1 MTGWP
6 VSFTIVIRSTF
17 QPRHLPVI
25 SEATLAEAASHL
37 LINPKDF
44 FRVRVTE
51 ALANLNLSVPGT
63 VESYLVNLLCEF
75 INPGD
80 IETANGL
87 KLSALDTPLAIM
99 LKEASEAPPNQRLRI
114 LKYLGDTSL
123 YISGFFQDYFNRK
136 TYDASYFSSVGAS
149 AYENVSLLMRD
160 QHGDRHFSAI
170 YRDLAYHFADLVEVL
185 AEVSESPDENR
196 PVDILAVY
204 DRWNRSPSERLR
216 RILGRFGIIPVSSPT
231 RDEQ

>member
-1 MTGWP
+1 M
-6 VSFTIVIRSTF
+6 
-17 QPRHLPVI
+17 
-25 SEATLAEAASHL
+25 ADAASNL
-37 LINPKDF
+37 LVNPQDF
-44 FRVRVTE
+44 FRVRVEE
-51 ALANLNLSVPGT
+51 ALANLNLSVPDP

-75 INPGD
+75 INPSD

-99 LKEASEAPPNQRLRI
+99 LKEATEAPPNQRLRI
-114 LKYLGDTSL
+114 LKYLGDSSL

-149 AYENVSLLMRD
+149 AYENVSHLMRD

-185 AEVSESPDENR
+185 AEISESPDENR

-231 RDEQ
+231 RDDQ